1 MRCVRTVSWWL
12 VSVPMAYVVGSIS
25 SRRWEHLPTTH
36 GTLPIPSR
44 TWSYRLPG
52 LLRAYHLT
60 APCRSSNTSTPIVTK
75 VIVMRLSMT
84 KLLILLLSPLS
95 PIVTSLPHERLASSR
110 FAFRSSSS
118 TVASTSQ
125 YGISGFTKYSA
136 HPGAIKGSDPIL
148 KAKLEN
154 KDRNLK
160 KCKSPCGL
168 LAFVL

>member
-1 MRCVRTVSWWL
+1 
-12 VSVPMAYVVGSIS
+12 
-25 SRRWEHLPTTH
+25 
-36 GTLPIPSR
+36 
-44 TWSYRLPG
+44 
-52 LLRAYHLT
+52 
-60 APCRSSNTSTPIVTK
+60 
-75 VIVMRLSMT
+75 MRLSMT

-160 KCKSPCGL
+160 KSWTTVTTPSPTRGPTTSPTTGPTQSPQVPFTIQPIKELSTQCCSIITGVCVQDDDHTFEIPL
-168 LAFVL
+168 LNLSQNSSN